1 MRKEFMELRL
11 DMALLML
18 ERIHRDLA
26 TDEELNA
33 NDKTVS
39 ELGEIVVRMKNL
51 YKDFKKS

>member
-1 MRKEFMELRL
+1 MTKEFMKLRL
-11 DMALLML
+11 EMALFML
-18 ERIHRDLA
+18 EHVHRDLA

-51 YKDFKKS
+51 YNDFKNS